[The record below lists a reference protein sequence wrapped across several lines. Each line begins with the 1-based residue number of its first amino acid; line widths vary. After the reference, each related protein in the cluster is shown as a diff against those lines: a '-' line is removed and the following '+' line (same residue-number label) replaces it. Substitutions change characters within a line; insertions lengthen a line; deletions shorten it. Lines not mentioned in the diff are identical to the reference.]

1 MLDLNHSAPSCYN
14 FEAESLSSGFF
25 SNYRFSNNSEIRIKK
40 YQNLFVILKGV
51 QIVSKGVIRV
61 IRLQVV

>member
-1 MLDLNHSAPSCYN
+1 MLDFNPSAPSCYK
-14 FEAESLSSGFF
+14 FEAESLLSGYL